1 MAQAQRFPEDGP
13 RSKRTTWM
21 QAISRYFSWK
31 ALVSALVLAMPLVVL
46 AVFVAGGTPAT
57 KLVFMNFCFYLI
69 AVLGLNAFSGN
80 TGILSFGHVGFV
92 ALAAQISAT
101 LTMPPALKASS
112 LPLLPEFL
120 HNAQMGLFGASAIT
134 LACVALIAAVV
145 AIPICRLNGAAAT
158 IATLGFLIVVNSVI
172 IGAQGITRGS
182 QAMFGIPALVT
193 VPIAA
198 GAVVAA
204 LVLCRLQKDS
214 IPGLFARCGRE
225 NEAAAF
231 ACGIDVRAARYS
243 AFVFSAVVSGAAG
256 ILLAHSVT
264 VFSARSLFLEMMFA
278 QIVML
283 VVGGIGSVTGAL
295 LGTAT
300 MTLLTEILRRLENGF
315 QLFGLAV
322 PQIFGLT
329 TIGLSVA
336 ILVVLYWRRE
346 GLVGTREVEDYL
358 ARPQI
363 KVPPTVQ
370 DAPAEGAAGRG
381 KTAEPLVLVDVSK
394 AYGGLLAV
402 DRVSLTVNPGEV
414 LGLIGPNGS
423 GKTTLLG
430 CIAGTHPVSAGS
442 IRLGGETLSGRPA
455 FAVARRGV
463 ARNFQ
468 TIRLFSRLTVLENV
482 KAAMAQ
488 HRRSAGLGEL
498 DARSTQLLREMGIE
512 ALAGRVAG
520 TLAYGQQRRL
530 EVARALAS
538 DPTFLL
544 LDEPAAGMNEVETA
558 DLLATLRRLVRQRG
572 IGLIIV
578 DHDMHLIVNLCER
591 IAVLNKGELLKVGK
605 PLDVTRDTAV
615 REAYLGRRSAA
626 MSEQT

>member
-1 MAQAQRFPEDGP
+1 MQLECQVAQETLCGKAAE
-13 RSKRTTWM
+13 M
-21 QAISRYFSWK
+21 ISRYFSQK
-31 ALVSALVLAMPLVVL
+31 ALLSALVLALPLIVL
-46 AVFVAGGTPAT
+46 AIVAGSGAPAT

-80 TGILSFGHVGFV
+80 TGILSFAQVGFV

-101 LTMPPALKASS
+101 LTMAPAFKTSY
-112 LPLLPEFL
+112 LPLLPQFL
-120 HNAQMGLFGASAIT
+120 QNTQMGLFSASAIT
-134 LACVALIAAVV
+134 VACIAVIAAVV
-145 AIPICRLNGAAAT
+145 AIPICRLNGGAAS

-193 VPIAA
+193 VPIAT
-198 GAVVAA
+198 GFVLVA
-204 LVLCRLQKDS
+204 LVLCRLHKES

-225 NEAAAF
+225 NEAAAY
-231 ACGIDVRAARYS
+231 ACGIDVRVARYW
-243 AFVFSAVVSGAAG
+243 AFVFSAIIGGAAG
-256 ILLAHSVT
+256 IVLAHSVT

-278 QIVML
+278 QVVML

-300 MTLLTEILRRLENGF
+300 ITLLTEILRRLENGF
-315 QLFGLAV
+315 QIFGLAV

-329 TIGLSVA
+329 TIGLSLS

-346 GLVGTREVEDYL
+346 GLVGTREVEDYF
-358 ARPQI
+358 ARFFAKRARGGRFGTLLQTDED
-363 KVPPTVQ
+363 TVVQ
-370 DAPAEGAAGRG
+370 SV
-381 KTAEPLVLVDVSK
+381 TAKRLVIVAVSK
-394 AYGGLLAV
+394 AYRGLLAV

-430 CIAGTHPVSAGS
+430 CIAGTHPVSAGT
-442 IRLGGETLSGRPA
+442 IRLGTETLSGRPA
-455 FAVARRGV
+455 YAVARLGI
-463 ARNFQ
+463 ARTFQ
-468 TIRLFSRLTVLENV
+468 TIRLFSQLTVLENV

-488 HRRSAGLGEL
+488 HHRSVGSSEL
-498 DARSTQLLREMGIE
+498 DSRSIGLLREMAID
-512 ALAGRVAG
+512 ALADRMAG

-538 DPTFLL
+538 DPTYLL

-605 PLDVTRDTAV
+605 PLEVTRDAAV

-626 MSEQT
+626 NV

>member
-1 MAQAQRFPEDGP
+1 
-13 RSKRTTWM
+13 M
-21 QAISRYFSWK
+21 QVMSRYFSQR
-31 ALVSALVLAMPLVVL
+31 ALLSAVVL
-46 AVFVAGGTPAT
+46 AVPLLVLAAVAGGAAPAT

-69 AVLGLNAFSGN
+69 AVLGLNAYSGN

-120 HNAQMGLFGASAIT
+120 HNAHMGLFGASAVT
-134 LACVALIAAVV
+134 LVCIALIAAVV

-198 GAVVAA
+198 GFVVVA
-204 LVLCRLQKDS
+204 LVLCRLHKDS

-231 ACGIDVRAARYS
+231 ACGIDVRGARYW
-243 AFVFSAVVSGAAG
+243 AFVFSAILCGAAG
-256 ILLAHSVT
+256 IVLAHSVT
-264 VFSARSLFLEMMFA
+264 VFSARSLFLDMMFA

-295 LGTAT
+295 VGTAT
-300 MTLLTEILRRLENGF
+300 ITLLTEILRRLENGF
-315 QLFGLAV
+315 HVFGLAV
-322 PQIFGLT
+322 PQVFGLT
-329 TIGLSVA
+329 TIGLSLA
-336 ILVVLYWRRE
+336 ILVVLYWRRD
-346 GLVGTREVEDYL
+346 GLVGTREIEDFFG
-358 ARPQI
+358 R
-363 KVPPTVQ
+363 VPGKR
-370 DAPAEGAAGRG
+370 APAAEVRTPSPVEASIAPARRATGALS
-381 KTAEPLVLVDVSK
+381 LVGLSK

-402 DRVSLTVNPGEV
+402 DKVSLTVNPGEV

-430 CIAGTHPVSAGS
+430 CIAGTHPVSSGT
-442 IRLGGETLSGRPA
+442 IRLGDKTISGLPA
-455 FAVARRGV
+455 FAVARHGV

-468 TIRLFSRLTVLENV
+468 TIRLFSRLPVLENV

-488 HRRSAGLGEL
+488 HRRSAGQREL
-498 DARSTQLLREMGIE
+498 DGKSMDLLREMGIE
-512 ALAGRVAG
+512 TLAGRMAG

-544 LDEPAAGMNEVETA
+544 LDEPAAGMNEAETA
-558 DLLATLRRLVRQRG
+558 DLLATLRRLVLQRG

-605 PLDVTRDTAV
+605 PLEVTRDAAV

-626 MSEQT
+626 NV

>member
-1 MAQAQRFPEDGP
+1 
-13 RSKRTTWM
+13 M
-21 QAISRYFSWK
+21 QVISRYFSQK
-31 ALVSALVLAMPLVVL
+31 ALLSAFALAMPLIVL
-46 AVFVAGGTPAT
+46 AAFVGSGTPAT

-101 LTMPPALKASS
+101 LTMPPALKGSS

-120 HNAQMGLFGASAIT
+120 HNAQMGLFGASAVT
-134 LACVALIAAVV
+134 LVCIALIAAVV
-145 AIPICRLNGAAAT
+145 AVPICRLNGAAAT

-198 GAVVAA
+198 GAVVVA
-204 LVLCRLQKDS
+204 LILCRQQKDS

-231 ACGIDVRAARYS
+231 ACGIDVRVARYR
-243 AFVFSAVVSGAAG
+243 AFVFSAVISGAAG

-278 QIVML
+278 QVVML

-315 QLFGLAV
+315 QVFGLAV

-329 TIGLSVA
+329 TIGLSLA
-336 ILVVLYWRRE
+336 ILIVLYWRRE

-358 ARPQI
+358 ARGPE
-363 KVPPTVQ
+363 KRARTEPLTTFASADDGA
-370 DAPAEGAAGRG
+370 DASSTA
-381 KTAEPLVLVDVSK
+381 AEPLVLTDVSK

-430 CIAGTHPVSAGS
+430 CIAGTHPVSAGT
-442 IRLGGETLSGRPA
+442 IRLGSETLSGQPA
-455 FAVARRGV
+455 FAVARRGI

-488 HRRSAGLGEL
+488 HHRSAGLREL
-498 DARSTQLLREMGIE
+498 DARSMELLREMGIE
-512 ALAGRVAG
+512 TLAERMAG

-558 DLLATLRRLVRQRG
+558 DLLATLRRLVHRRG

-605 PLDVTRDTAV
+605 PLDVTRDAAV

-626 MSEQT
+626 MSDQT

>member
-1 MAQAQRFPEDGP
+1 MP
-13 RSKRTTWM
+13 
-21 QAISRYFSWK
+21 
-31 ALVSALVLAMPLVVL
+31 LLVLA
-46 AVFVAGGTPAT
+46 AATGGAAPAT

-69 AVLGLNAFSGN
+69 AVLGLNAYSGN

-120 HNAQMGLFGASAIT
+120 HNSQMGLFGASAVT
-134 LACVALIAAVV
+134 LVCIALIAAVV
-145 AIPICRLNGAAAT
+145 AIPICRLNGATAT

-198 GAVVAA
+198 GFVVVA
-204 LVLCRLQKDS
+204 LVLCRLHKDS

-231 ACGIDVRAARYS
+231 ACGIDVRIARYW
-243 AFVFSAVVSGAAG
+243 AFVFSAIVCGAAG
-256 ILLAHSVT
+256 IVLAHSVT

-295 LGTAT
+295 VGTAT
-300 MTLLTEILRRLENGF
+300 ITLLTEILRRLENGF
-315 QLFGLAV
+315 HVFGLAV

-329 TIGLSVA
+329 TIGLSLA

-346 GLVGTREVEDYL
+346 GLAGTREIEDFL
-358 ARPQI
+358 GRI
-363 KVPPTVQ
+363 SGRK
-370 DAPAEGAAGRG
+370 APAAPMRTPSPTEAVAVPVRRATGAL
-381 KTAEPLVLVDVSK
+381 TLVDVSK

-402 DRVSLTVNPGEV
+402 DKVSLTVNPGEV

-430 CIAGTHPVSAGS
+430 CIAGTHPVSSGT
-442 IRLGGETLSGRPA
+442 IRLGGETISGLPA
-455 FAVARRGV
+455 FAVARHGI
-463 ARNFQ
+463 ARTFQ
-468 TIRLFSRLTVLENV
+468 TIRLFSRLTVLQNV

-488 HRRSAGLGEL
+488 HRRSAGQREL
-498 DARSTQLLREMGIE
+498 DGASMDLLREMGIE
-512 ALAGRVAG
+512 TLAGRAAG

-538 DPTFLL
+538 EPTFLL
-544 LDEPAAGMNEVETA
+544 LDEPAAGMNEAETA
-558 DLLATLRRLVRQRG
+558 DLLATLRRLVTERG

-605 PLDVTRDTAV
+605 PLDVTRDAAV

-626 MSEQT
+626 NV

>member
-1 MAQAQRFPEDGP
+1 
-13 RSKRTTWM
+13 M
-21 QAISRYFSWK
+21 QVISRYFSRR
-31 ALVSALVLAMPLVVL
+31 ALLSAAVLAVPLLVL
-46 AVFVAGGTPAT
+46 AVFAGAAAPAT

-69 AVLGLNAFSGN
+69 AVLGLNAYSGN

-120 HNAQMGLFGASAIT
+120 HNAQMGLFGASAVT
-134 LACVALIAAVV
+134 LLCIALIAAVV

-193 VPIAA
+193 APIAA
-198 GAVVAA
+198 GFVVVA
-204 LVLCRLQKDS
+204 LILSRLHKDS

-231 ACGIDVRAARYS
+231 ACGIDVRVARYW
-243 AFVFSAVVSGAAG
+243 AFVFSAIVCGAAG
-256 ILLAHSVT
+256 IVLAHSVT
-264 VFSARSLFLEMMFA
+264 VFSARSLFLDMMFA

-295 LGTAT
+295 VGTAT
-300 MTLLTEILRRLENGF
+300 ITLLTEILRRLENGF
-315 QLFGLAV
+315 HVFGLAV
-322 PQIFGLT
+322 PQVFGLT
-329 TIGLSVA
+329 TIGLSLA
-336 ILVVLYWRRE
+336 ILVVLYWRRD
-346 GLVGTREVEDYL
+346 GLVGTREIEDFF
-358 ARPQI
+358 ARVSGR
-363 KVPPTVQ
+363 K
-370 DAPAEGAAGRG
+370 APAAQVRTLSSVAAD
-381 KTAEPLVLVDVSK
+381 TAPTRRATGPLTLVGVSK

-402 DRVSLTVNPGEV
+402 DKVSLTVNPGEV

-430 CIAGTHPVSAGS
+430 CIAGTHPVSSGT
-442 IRLGGETLSGRPA
+442 IRLGDETISGLPA
-455 FAVARRGV
+455 FAVARHGV

-488 HRRSAGLGEL
+488 HRRSAGQHEL
-498 DARSTQLLREMGIE
+498 DDQSMDLLREMGIE
-512 ALAGRVAG
+512 TLAERMAG

-544 LDEPAAGMNEVETA
+544 LDEPAAGMNEAETA
-558 DLLATLRRLVRQRG
+558 DLLATLRRLVLQRG

-605 PLDVTRDTAV
+605 PLEVTRDTAV

-626 MSEQT
+626 NV